1 MSSVPIEKHQLA
13 GVDNRQRGF
22 ARTVDLHCRDSDY
35 HATLLYETH
44 RLQGEPAETGA
55 AALEALVR
63 VLHREGY
70 RQIQTR
76 LSFRGEEYLGS
87 QEVWVDYADPHLPS
101 PLARLWTWL
110 REWIH
115 PART

>member
-13 GVDNRQRGF
+13 GVDDRARGF
-22 ARTVDLHCRDSDY
+22 ARTVELHCRDNFY
-35 HATLLYETH
+35 HATFLYETH
-44 RLQGEPAETGA
+44 RLHGEPAETAA

-87 QEVWVDYADPHLPS
+87 QEVWVDYADPRLLS
-101 PLARLWTWL
+101 PLARLWMWL